1 VDELGNS
8 SRIRRIIK
16 TNQMKYETISQLL
29 RQLKSADISESIL
42 KDIELIEKVTLRIA
56 YHDALIRVPFE
67 EWYEAT
73 FKTETK

>member
-1 VDELGNS
+1 VAKLGNS

-42 KDIELIEKVTLRIA
+42 KDIETIEQLHLRFA
-56 YHDALIRVPFE
+56 YHDALLRVPFE

-73 FKTETK
+73 FKK